1 MSNAEAAVKKAIGA
15 SEALRGRSIR
25 VFAQGSYRNR
35 VNVRGDSDVD
45 VAVVCSDTF
54 FWDGPAGSSRETFGI
69 IPATYQFDT
78 FRSDVEKAL
87 TSYFGRGTI
96 TPGEK
101 AFDVSANTYRVE
113 ADVAPFFD
121 HRRYDAS
128 GQYLEGVEMW
138 SRSGERIINWPEQHY
153 ANGVSKNE
161 RTRRS
166 YKGCVRILKTLRY
179 AMIADG
185 IKSAEDSTSFLM
197 ECLVWNAPDTSIT
210 MATWQDSMRDVLAN
224 LFNSTLSYDRCSEWG
239 EVSELK
245 YLFQGP
251 KPWTWRSAH
260 QFLSDCWDYMGL
272 D

>member
-1 MSNAEAAVKKAIGA
+1 MNNAETAVKKAIAA
-15 SEALRGRSIR
+15 SEALSKRNIR

-45 VAVVCSDTF
+45 IAVVCSDTF
-54 FWDGPAGSSRETFGI
+54 FWDGPEGSTRESFGI
-69 IPATYQFDT
+69 IPATYEFDT
-78 FRSDVEKAL
+78 FRSEVGTAL
-87 TSYFGRGTI
+87 TSYFGRGAI
-96 TPGEK
+96 TPGDK

-128 GQYLEGVEMW
+128 GQYLQGVEML
-138 SRSGERIINWPEQHY
+138 SRSGRRIINWPDQHY
-153 ANGVSKNE
+153 TNGVAKNE

-179 AMIADG
+179 AMIADNS
-185 IKSAEDSTSFLM
+185 KSAEDATSFLM
-197 ECLVWNAPDTSIT
+197 ECLVWNAPDSSIT
-210 MATWQDSMRDVLAN
+210 LATWQDSMRDVLAN
-224 LFNSTLSYDRCSEWG
+224 LFNNTLSYEKCNEWG

-245 YLFQGP
+245 YLFRGSQ
-251 KPWTWRSAH
+251 PWTWETAH
-260 QFLSDCWDYMGL
+260 RFISDCWDYMEL